1 MAKTKTVRKP
11 INIELILNEQEE
23 LEVLRNSVDFNT
35 FVFNEVLEAMKY
47 AIKTKQPEAKV
58 LNIVNF
64 NHMLTINKVDY
75 KQILENMIQ
84 FHIKH
89 ENYLICKEIDKL
101 IKKL

>member
-1 MAKTKTVRKP
+1 MAREKTIRKP

-64 NHMLTINKVDY
+64 NHK
-75 KQILENMIQ
+75 
-84 FHIKH
+84 
-89 ENYLICKEIDKL
+89 NYLVCKEIDKL